1 MMNDELFDADFHHT
15 TATTQSAATA
25 CMDQR
30 KKYRL
35 DRQAEPHNGCSC
47 RAAPEWLMCVFYK

>member
-15 TATTQSAATA
+15 TAITQSAATA

-30 KKYRL
+30 KKDRL
-35 DRQAEPHNGCSC
+35 DRQAEPHNGYSC
-47 RAAPEWLMCVFYK
+47 RAAPEWLM